1 LSRAK
6 VDQIILFGPDTDFI
20 EMEFLKRKGDAS
32 KIMRA
37 DSLEAIKYGLNSV
50 GKGDTI
56 LVKGSRALE
65 LERIFD

>member
-1 LSRAK
+1 
-6 VDQIILFGPDTDFI
+6 
-20 EMEFLKRKGDAS
+20 MEFLKRKGDAS

-50 GKGDTI
+50 EKGDTI